1 MLPLSEKLIKL
12 DVDVES
18 PIEAIRIAGD
28 LLVQEGKV
36 EQAYVESMVHAFHEL
51 GAYFVIAPRIALP
64 HARPDETVK
73 EVCLSL
79 VRLKKSVVFGHTK
92 NDPVQLVCA
101 IAGVDKKAHIQMLR
115 ELASILSDEL
125 KLKEILEAEN
135 TQQVLSVIQQP

>member
-1 MLPLSEKLIKL
+1 MLPLSEKVIKL
-12 DVDVES
+12 DIDVES
-18 PIEAIRIAGD
+18 PIDAIRIAGD

-36 EQAYVESMVHAFHEL
+36 EQAYVEGMVNAFHEL
-51 GAYFVIAPRIALP
+51 GAYFVIAPGIALP
-64 HARPDETVK
+64 HARPDQTVK

-79 VRLKKSVVFGHTK
+79 VRLKKPVVFGHPK

-115 ELASILSDEL
+115 DLASILSDEL

-135 TQQVLSVIQQP
+135 AKQVLSVIQQS